1 MAFGES
7 ATGKTTALRAGLGVT
22 LKDSTARL
30 PWRNIVS

>member
-22 LKDSTARL
+22 LLQDFL
-30 PWRNIVS
+30 GEVL